1 MLIQLDHKGSVPFYR
16 QICIQVEA
24 LIASGELAPG
34 DMLPSMNQLAIQLGI
49 SRETSKKAYGKL
61 LREGVL
67 IARQGKGFFVAQP
80 STGKQVEILVLLD
93 KQSVYKQLF
102 LQSFQEELAGR
113 AHITI
118 LLHNQNLDLLEFYL
132 DRHLDQ
138 YDYYVVSP
146 HFALDA
152 KSQAR
157 AAKLLRRI
165 PNRKLIMVDNWL
177 PNVPGNYGVV
187 YQDFR
192 HDVCSALMDGRE
204 DIIRNGGRLK
214 VMLLP
219 HSLYGGDILK
229 SVADFAGQ
237 TGIRVSV
244 FKSVPPSLERG
255 DVVLLLGSQL
265 DSGLVD
271 LSRRIGELGL
281 VAGEDVRIISY
292 NEFPI
297 NEVVLGGLTTVSTD
311 FPAMGRSAAQMILE
325 GRLSKIHNPFRL
337 IRRKTF

>member
-16 QICIQVEA
+16 QICLQIEA
-24 LIASGELAPG
+24 LIASGELSPG
-34 DMLPSMNQLAIQLGI
+34 DKLPSMNQLAIQLGI

-61 LREGVL
+61 LRDGAL
-67 IARQGKGFFVAQP
+67 IARQGKGFFVADK
-80 STGKQVEILVLLD
+80 SGDGMLEVLVLPD
-93 KQSVYKQLF
+93 KQGVYNQVF

-152 KSQAR
+152 ASQAR
-157 AAKLLRRI
+157 AIRLVKRI

-177 PNVPGNYGVV
+177 REVPGNYGVV
-187 YQDFR
+187 YQDFAT
-192 HDVCSALMDGRE
+192 DACTALMEVRDE
-204 DIIRNGGRLK
+204 IAAGGRLK
-214 VMLLP
+214 VMVMP
-219 HSLYGGDILK
+219 QSLYGSVIVKSLKAFAEHAGVDIA
-229 SVADFAGQ
+229 VY
-237 TGIRVSV
+237 R
-244 FKSVPPSLERG
+244 SVPPVLERG
-255 DVVLLLGSQL
+255 DVVLLLNSQL
-265 DSGLVD
+265 DVGLVD
-271 LSRRIGELGL
+271 LATRIQDMGL
-281 VAGEDVRIISY
+281 EPGKDVKIISY
-292 NEFPI
+292 NEMPVNQI
-297 NEVVLGGLTTVSTD
+297 VLGGLTVLSTD

-337 IRRKTF
+337 VRRKTF